1 MKRITLFS
9 GLALALT
16 SCMEATGPDMPQP
29 YQDTGAYKAYG
40 LDESNLIAE
49 MPEGAFYADVRG
61 DYVQVVAIMDRPID
75 SAKCVISLDKGTKH
89 YTAVGRAVHP
99 NACMARI
106 SKSVARLA
114 CKEEGATALY
124 VDGYLYL
131 RSKDFCEKYND

>member
-1 MKRITLFS
+1 MKNVILFS
-9 GLALALT
+9 CLALALI

-29 YQDTGAYKAYG
+29 YQDTEAYKAYE
-40 LDESNLIAE
+40 LDRSNLIAE
-49 MPEGAFYADVRG
+49 LSDGAFYADVRG
-61 DYVQVVAIMDRPID
+61 DYVQVVAILEKPID

-89 YTAVGRAVHP
+89 YIAVGRAEHP

-124 VDGYLYL
+124 VGSLYL

>member
-1 MKRITLFS
+1 MKNSILLS
-9 GLALALT
+9 GLALALI
-16 SCMEATGPDMPQP
+16 SCMETTGPDMPQP

-75 SAKCVISLDKGTKH
+75 SAKCVIGLDKGVKH
-89 YTAVGRAVHP
+89 YTAVGVSEMA
-99 NACMARI
+99 NTCMARI
-106 SKSVARLA
+106 SRSTARLA

-124 VDGYLYL
+124 INGYLYL

>member
-1 MKRITLFS
+1 MKNIIPLS

-16 SCMEATGPDMPQP
+16 SCMEATGPDIPQP
-29 YQDTGAYKAYG
+29 YQDTEAYKSYQ
-40 LDESNLIAE
+40 LDRSNLIAE
-49 MPEGAFYADVRG
+49 LSDGAFYADVRG

-75 SAKCVISLDKGTKH
+75 SAKCVISLDKGVKH
-89 YTAVGRAVHP
+89 YIAVGRAEHP

-124 VDGYLYL
+124 VGSLYL
-131 RSKDFCEKYND
+131 RSTDFCEKYND